1 MARYNYVDYAGL
13 QEFLKK
19 LKEYYAAETKD
30 TRVGYAVSAGNAST
44 ANALA
49 ESRTIALTGDAT
61 GSASFDGSA
70 NASIAVTIAEASA
83 AAKGLMSAAHYTKL
97 DGLANIK
104 SVGDKLSISDA
115 GQLSVDLSTYATK
128 EDITAVFKFRGSVAT
143 VADLPTN
150 AAVGDVYHIM
160 SGDAGHTEYVWVEG
174 NASDPLAG
182 HQVAHWEELGVT
194 VDLSS
199 YATRSDLNSALE
211 GYRKTSDKI
220 QTSDIDGLEAY
231 VKGTKVDAAGTADQ
245 VAHALK
251 IKTPGAADFTSYNGS
266 AEVSIDISSIATSD
280 TVAKKADKL
289 TAAGVADMILAAT
302 ADGNLASTNVNMAV
316 LSGGSVAA
324 GNASFV
330 TGGTVAAYVDPKI
343 SDLVSS
349 AATYAFADGT
359 NGQFTV
365 TPTVGDIAQEAI
377 TVATGAD
384 ANKIEVVKVDDIA
397 LAIAAE
403 DKSVNIDLS
412 AYAKEADFAPI
423 PTTGAT
429 NSIESLFA

>member
-128 EDITAVFKFRGSVAT
+128 EDITAVFKFRGT
-143 VADLPTN
+143 VPDKASLPTN
-150 AAVGDVYHIM
+150 ATVGDVYHVIDTH
-160 SGDAGHTEYVWVEG
+160 SEYVWVG
-174 NASDPLAG
+174 ADVSDVP
-182 HQVAHWEELGVT
+182 HPEAHWEELGLSIDTSIFVT
-194 VDLSS
+194 NTVL
-199 YATRSDLNSALE
+199 TKTLE

-220 QTSDIDGLEAY
+220 PTSDIDGLEAY

-289 TAAGVADMILAAT
+289 TAAGVGDMILAAT

-330 TGGTVAAYVDPKI
+330 TGGTVADYVDPKI

-365 TPTVGDIAQEAI
+365 TPTVGGIAQEAI

-384 ANKIEVVKVDDIA
+384 ANKIEVVKVDGIA

-412 AYAKEADFAPI
+412 AYAKEDEFAAI

>member
-1 MARYNYVDYAGL
+1 MAKYNYVDYAGL

-19 LKEYYAAETKD
+19 LKEYYAAETED
-30 TRVGYAVSAGNAST
+30 TRVGYAVSANNAST

-97 DGLANIK
+97 DSLANIK

-128 EDITAVFKFRGSVAT
+128 EDITAVFKFKGT
-143 VADLPTN
+143 VADKASLPTN
-150 AAVGDVYHIM
+150 ATVGDVYHVM
-160 SGDAGHTEYVWVEG
+160 DTHSEYVWVG
-174 NASDPLAG
+174 ADASDVTHPE
-182 HQVAHWEELGVT
+182 AHWEELGLSIDTSIFVT
-194 VDLSS
+194 NTVL
-199 YATRSDLNSALE
+199 TEALK
-211 GYRKTSDKI
+211 GYRLKNDKI
-220 QTSDIDGLEAY
+220 PTSDIDGLEAY

-289 TAAGVADMILAAT
+289 TAAGVEDMILAAT
-302 ADGNLASTNVNMAV
+302 ADGNLASTSVNKAV

-330 TGGTVAAYVDPKI
+330 TGGQVFTYADAKFKGLEDAAT
-343 SDLVSS
+343 
-349 AATYAFADGT
+349 TYAFADGAA
-359 NGQFTV
+359 GSFTV
-365 TPTVGDIAQEAI
+365 TPTVGGVAQDVI
-377 TVATGAD
+377 TVKTGAD

-429 NSIESLFA
+429 NSIASLFA